1 MIKIKINIQNT
12 FQSNW
17 VLHEEKKKN
26 DKETHAST
34 LAEHETYSWGHDNF

>member
-1 MIKIKINIQNT
+1 
-12 FQSNW
+12 

-34 LAEHETYSWGHDNF
+34 LAEHETCS